1 MRIVKCGWGLIIGL
15 LLAGV
20 VPGAVCHYLTVGHHF
35 ELMKTAWTLYAAGV
49 VLCAFLV
56 YFFRDPDRTAQGDE
70 SLLMAGADGLVRNV
84 EVLREETYLKA
95 DAVRV
100 SIFLSPFDVHV
111 NRIPMGW
118 TVTKLAY
125 TPGAHLGTYLN
136 SASEHNEHS
145 SILVEG
151 NGTRCLVKQ
160 IVGPFVRRVVYWL
173 VEDQKLVR
181 GERIGMMKFGSRL
194 DMYFV
199 KADVDVLVKKGDRVR
214 AGETP
219 VAQIRRGNA

>member
-1 MRIVKCGWGLIIGL
+1 MTDITPLGPEGPLGVEGVKIG
-15 LLAGV
+15 
-20 VPGAVCHYLTVGHHF
+20 
-35 ELMKTAWTLYAAGV
+35 
-49 VLCAFLV
+49 
-56 YFFRDPDRTAQGDE
+56 
-70 SLLMAGADGLVRNV
+70 
-84 EVLREETYLKA
+84 
-95 DAVRV
+95 
-100 SIFLSPFDVHV
+100 IFMSVFDVHV
-111 NRIPMGW
+111 NRIPMGG

-181 GERIGMMKFGSRL
+181 GERIGRMKFGSRL

>member
-1 MRIVKCGWGLIIGL
+1 MRIVKCGWWLIIGL

-20 VPGAVCHYLTVGHHF
+20 LPGLIFHHF
-35 ELMKTAWTLYAAGV
+35 EMLRTAYTLYAVGG
-49 VLCAFLV
+49 VLCAFMV
-56 YFFRDPDRTAQGDE
+56 YFFRDPDRTPKGDE
-70 SLLMAGADGLVRNV
+70 SLLVAGADGLIRNV
-84 EVLREETYLKA
+84 EVLREDKYLQA
-95 DAVRV
+95 DAVRI

-111 NRIPMGW
+111 NRTPMGG

-125 TPGAHLGTYLN
+125 TAGAHLGTYLN

-151 NGTRCLVKQ
+151 NGTKVLVKQ
-160 IVGPFVRRVVYWL
+160 IVGPIVRRVVYWL
-173 VEDQKLVR
+173 KENQKLVR

-194 DMYFV
+194 DTYFV

-214 AGETP
+214 AGET
-219 VAQIRRGNA
+219 VIAQLRKGKA

>member
-1 MRIVKCGWGLIIGL
+1 MRIVKGGWWLIIGL

-20 VPGAVCHYLTVGHHF
+20 LSGAVCHYFGL
-35 ELMKTAWTLYAAGV
+35 LKTAAALYTTGV
-49 VLCAFLV
+49 VLCAFMV
-56 YFFRDPDRTAQGDE
+56 YFFRDPERTAQGDE

-95 DAVRV
+95 DAVRISV
-100 SIFLSPFDVHV
+100 FLSPFDVHV
-111 NRIPMGW
+111 NRIPMGG

-145 SILVEG
+145 AILVEG

-160 IVGPFVRRVVYWL
+160 IVGPIVRRVVYWL

-194 DMYFV
+194 DTYFV

-219 VAQIRRGNA
+219 IAQLRRGKA

>member
-1 MRIVKCGWGLIIGL
+1 MRIVKCGWWLIIGL

-20 VPGAVCHYLTVGHHF
+20 VPGAICHYLAVSQHF
-35 ELMKTAWTLYAAGV
+35 ALMKTAVTLYAVGG
-49 VLCAFLV
+49 VLCAFMV
-56 YFFRDPDRTAQGDE
+56 YFFRDPDRTAKGDE
-70 SLLMAGADGLVRNV
+70 SLIVAGADGLVRNV

-95 DAVRV
+95 DAVRI

-111 NRIPMGW
+111 NRTPMGG

-125 TPGAHLGTYLN
+125 TPGAHVGTYLN

-145 SILVEG
+145 AILVEG
-151 NGTRCLVKQ
+151 NGTKCLVKQ
-160 IVGPFVRRVVYWL
+160 IVGPLVRRVVYWL

-181 GERIGMMKFGSRL
+181 GQRIGMMKFGSRL

-219 VAQIRRGNA
+219 IAQIRRGNA